1 MNETALNSRFNNLT
15 DLTKEKEAKRKRML
29 LLQNTILNL
38 QLFGLDKWEYLIF
51 LLSGLAIVYQRSC
64 PLIAL

>member
-38 QLFGLDKWEYLIF
+38 QLFGLDKWEYLTHRPF
-51 LLSGLAIVYQRSC
+51 K
-64 PLIAL
+64 